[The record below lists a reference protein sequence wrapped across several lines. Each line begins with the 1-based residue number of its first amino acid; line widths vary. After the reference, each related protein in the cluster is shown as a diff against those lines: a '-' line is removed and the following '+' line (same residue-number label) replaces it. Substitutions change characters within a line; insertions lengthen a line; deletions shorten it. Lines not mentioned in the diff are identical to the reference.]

1 MLFPIIKKCP
11 CCSKVLFIKTN
22 GITYENNFQNIQDY
36 TVKKR
41 FNCDN
46 CGQDIALFIHNKT
59 GIQKLLWM
67 EYLENM
73 DPLFFELEDLSMKKK
88 DLLNKKTDGDSAIKD
103 ISKEMEIIKTKISE
117 KQSKLRIKVRLIAGP
132 GSENSDQLSD
142 NHRFF

>member
-1 MLFPIIKKCP
+1 MIFPIIKKCP

-22 GITYENNFQNIQDY
+22 GITYENNFKNIQDY
-36 TVKKR
+36 TIKKR
-41 FNCDN
+41 FNCNN

-73 DPLFFELEDLSMKKK
+73 DLLFFKLEDLRIKKK

-117 KQSKLRIKVRLIAGP
+117 KQSKLRIKVKLIAGP

>member
-22 GITYENNFQNIQDY
+22 GITYENNFKNIQDY

-73 DPLFFELEDLSMKKK
+73 DPLFFKLEDLSMKKK
-88 DLLNKKTDGDSAIKD
+88 DLLNKKTDSDSAIKD
-103 ISKEMEIIKTKISE
+103 ISKEMKIIKTKISE

>member
-1 MLFPIIKKCP
+1 MIFPIIKKCP

-22 GITYENNFQNIQDY
+22 GITYENNFKNIQDY

-73 DPLFFELEDLSMKKK
+73 DPLFFKLEDLSMKKK

-103 ISKEMEIIKTKISE
+103 ISKEMKIIKTKISE

>member
-1 MLFPIIKKCP
+1 MIFPIIKKCP

-22 GITYENNFQNIQDY
+22 GITYENNFKNIQDY
-36 TVKKR
+36 TIKKR
-41 FNCDN
+41 FNCNN

-73 DPLFFELEDLSMKKK
+73 DLLFFELEDLRIKKK
-88 DLLNKKTDGDSAIKD
+88 DLLNKKTDSDSAIKD
-103 ISKEMEIIKTKISE
+103 ISKEMKIIKTKISE
-117 KQSKLRIKVRLIAGP
+117 KQSKLRIKVKLIAGP

>member
-1 MLFPIIKKCP
+1 MIFPIIKKCP

-22 GITYENNFQNIQDY
+22 GITYENNFKNIQDY

-41 FNCDN
+41 FNCNN

-73 DPLFFELEDLSMKKK
+73 DLLFFKLEDLSIKKK

-103 ISKEMEIIKTKISE
+103 ISKEMKIIKTKISE

>member
-1 MLFPIIKKCP
+1 MIFPIIKRCP

-22 GITYENNFQNIQDY
+22 GITYENNFKNIQDY
-36 TVKKR
+36 TIKKR
-41 FNCDN
+41 FNCNN

-73 DPLFFELEDLSMKKK
+73 DPLFFKLEDLSMKKK
-88 DLLNKKTDGDSAIKD
+88 DLLNKKTDSDSAIKD
-103 ISKEMEIIKTKISE
+103 ISKEMKIIKTKISE

>member
-1 MLFPIIKKCP
+1 MIFPIIKKCP

-22 GITYENNFQNIQDY
+22 DITYENNFKNIQDY

-73 DPLFFELEDLSMKKK
+73 DPLFFKLEDLSMKNK
-88 DLLNKKTDGDSAIKD
+88 DLLNKKTDSDSAIKD
-103 ISKEMEIIKTKISE
+103 ISKEIEIIKTKISE

-132 GSENSDQLSD
+132 GSENSDKLSD

>member
-1 MLFPIIKKCP
+1 MIFPIIKKCP

-22 GITYENNFQNIQDY
+22 GITYENNFKNIQDY

-73 DPLFFELEDLSMKKK
+73 DPLFFELEDLKIKKK
-88 DLLNKKTDGDSAIKD
+88 ELLNKKADGGSAIKN
-103 ISKEMEIIKTKISE
+103 ISKEIERIKIQISE
-117 KQSKLRIKVRLIAGP
+117 KQSKLIAGH

>member
-1 MLFPIIKKCP
+1 MIFPIIKKCP

-22 GITYENNFQNIQDY
+22 GITYENNFKNIQDY

-73 DPLFFELEDLSMKKK
+73 DPLFFELEDLSIKKK
-88 DLLNKKTDGDSAIKD
+88 DLLNKKADGGGAIKN

-117 KQSKLRIKVRLIAGP
+117 KQ
-132 GSENSDQLSD
+132 
-142 NHRFF
+142 

>member
-1 MLFPIIKKCP
+1 MIFPIIKKCP

-22 GITYENNFQNIQDY
+22 SITYENNFKNIQDY

-73 DPLFFELEDLSMKKK
+73 DPLFFKLEDLSMKKK
-88 DLLNKKTDGDSAIKD
+88 DLLNKKTDSDSAIKD
-103 ISKEMEIIKTKISE
+103 ISKEMKIIKTKISE
-117 KQSKLRIKVRLIAGP
+117 KQSKLRIKVKLIAGP

>member
-1 MLFPIIKKCP
+1 MIFPIIKKCP

-22 GITYENNFQNIQDY
+22 GITYENNFKNIQDY

-88 DLLNKKTDGDSAIKD
+88 DLLNKKTDSDSAIKD

-117 KQSKLRIKVRLIAGP
+117 KQSKLRIKVRLIACP

>member
-22 GITYENNFQNIQDY
+22 GITYENNFKNIQDY

-73 DPLFFELEDLSMKKK
+73 DPLFFKLEDLSMKKK
-88 DLLNKKTDGDSAIKD
+88 DLLNKKTDSDSAIKD
-103 ISKEMEIIKTKISE
+103 ISKEMKIIKTKISE
-117 KQSKLRIKVRLIAGP
+117 KQSKLRIKVKLIAGP

>member
-1 MLFPIIKKCP
+1 MIFPIIKKCP

-22 GITYENNFQNIQDY
+22 GITYENNFKNIQDY

-73 DPLFFELEDLSMKKK
+73 DPLFLELEDLSMKKK
-88 DLLNKKTDGDSAIKD
+88 DLLNKKTDSDSAIKD

>member
-1 MLFPIIKKCP
+1 MIFPIIKKCP

-22 GITYENNFQNIQDY
+22 GITYENNFKNIQDY

-73 DPLFFELEDLSMKKK
+73 DPLFFKLEDLSMKKK
-88 DLLNKKTDGDSAIKD
+88 DLLNKKTDSDSAIKD
-103 ISKEMEIIKTKISE
+103 ISKEMKIIKTKISE
-117 KQSKLRIKVRLIAGP
+117 KQSKLRIKVKLIAGP

>member
-1 MLFPIIKKCP
+1 MIFPIIKKCP

-22 GITYENNFQNIQDY
+22 SITYENNFKNIQDY

-73 DPLFFELEDLSMKKK
+73 DPLFFKLEDLSMKKK
-88 DLLNKKTDGDSAIKD
+88 DLLNKKTDSDSAIKD
-103 ISKEMEIIKTKISE
+103 ISKEMKIIKTKISE

>member
-1 MLFPIIKKCP
+1 MIFPIIKKCP

-22 GITYENNFQNIQDY
+22 GITYENNFKNIQDY

-73 DPLFFELEDLSMKKK
+73 DLLFFKLEDLRIKKK

-117 KQSKLRIKVRLIAGP
+117 KQSKLRIKVRLIAGHD
-132 GSENSDQLSD
+132 SENSDQLSD

>member
-22 GITYENNFQNIQDY
+22 GITYENNFKNIQDY

-41 FNCDN
+41 FNCNN

-73 DPLFFELEDLSMKKK
+73 DLLFFKLEDLRIKKK

-117 KQSKLRIKVRLIAGP
+117 KQSKLRIKVKLIAGP

>member
-1 MLFPIIKKCP
+1 MIFPIIKKCP

-22 GITYENNFQNIQDY
+22 GITYENNFKNIQDY

-41 FNCDN
+41 FNCNN

-73 DPLFFELEDLSMKKK
+73 DLLFFKLEDLRIKKK

-117 KQSKLRIKVRLIAGP
+117 KQSKLRIKVKLIAGP

>member
-1 MLFPIIKKCP
+1 MIFPIIKKCP

-22 GITYENNFQNIQDY
+22 GITYENNFKNIQDY

-73 DPLFFELEDLSMKKK
+73 NPLFFKLEDLSMKKK
-88 DLLNKKTDGDSAIKD
+88 DLLNKKTDSDSAIKD
-103 ISKEMEIIKTKISE
+103 ISKEMKIIKTKISE

>member
-1 MLFPIIKKCP
+1 MIFPIIKKCP

-22 GITYENNFQNIQDY
+22 GITYENNFKNIQDY

-73 DPLFFELEDLSMKKK
+73 DPLFFKLEDLSMKKK
-88 DLLNKKTDGDSAIKD
+88 DLLNKKTDSYSAIKD
-103 ISKEMEIIKTKISE
+103 ISKEMKIIKTKISE

>member
-1 MLFPIIKKCP
+1 MIFPIIKKCP

-22 GITYENNFQNIQDY
+22 GITYENNFKNIQDY

-73 DPLFFELEDLSMKKK
+73 DLLFFKLEDLRIKKK

-117 KQSKLRIKVRLIAGP
+117 KQSKLRIKVKLIAGP

>member
-1 MLFPIIKKCP
+1 MIFPIIKKCP

-22 GITYENNFQNIQDY
+22 GITYENNFKNIQDY

-73 DPLFFELEDLSMKKK
+73 DPLFFKLEDLSMKKK
-88 DLLNKKTDGDSAIKD
+88 DLLNKKTDGESAIKD

-117 KQSKLRIKVRLIAGP
+117 KQSKLRIKVKLIAGP

>member
-1 MLFPIIKKCP
+1 MIFPIIKRCP

-22 GITYENNFQNIQDY
+22 GITYENNFKNIQDY
-36 TVKKR
+36 TIKKR
-41 FNCDN
+41 FNCNN

-73 DPLFFELEDLSMKKK
+73 DLLFFKLEDLRIKKK

-103 ISKEMEIIKTKISE
+103 ISKEMKIIKTKISE

>member
-1 MLFPIIKKCP
+1 MIFPILKRCP

-22 GITYENNFQNIQDY
+22 GITYENNFKNIQDY

-73 DPLFFELEDLSMKKK
+73 DPLFFKLEDLSMKKK
-88 DLLNKKTDGDSAIKD
+88 DLLNKKTDSDSAIKD
-103 ISKEMEIIKTKISE
+103 ISKEMKIIKTKISE

>member
-1 MLFPIIKKCP
+1 MIFPIIKRCP

-22 GITYENNFQNIQDY
+22 GITYENNFKNIQDY
-36 TVKKR
+36 TIKKR
-41 FNCDN
+41 FNCNN

-73 DPLFFELEDLSMKKK
+73 DLLFFKLEDLRIKKK

-117 KQSKLRIKVRLIAGP
+117 KQSKLRIKVKLIAGP

>member
-1 MLFPIIKKCP
+1 MIFPIIKKCP

-22 GITYENNFQNIQDY
+22 GITYENNFKNIQDY

-67 EYLENM
+67 EYLENI
-73 DPLFFELEDLSMKKK
+73 DPLFFKLEDLSMKKK
-88 DLLNKKTDGDSAIKD
+88 DLLNKKTDSDSAIKD
-103 ISKEMEIIKTKISE
+103 ISKEMKIIKTKISE

>member
-1 MLFPIIKKCP
+1 MIFPIIKKCP

-22 GITYENNFQNIQDY
+22 GITYENNFKNIQDY

-41 FNCDN
+41 FNCNN

-73 DPLFFELEDLSMKKK
+73 DLLFFKLEDLRIKKK
-88 DLLNKKTDGDSAIKD
+88 DLLNKKTDSDSAIKD
-103 ISKEMEIIKTKISE
+103 ISKEMKIIKTKISE

>member
-1 MLFPIIKKCP
+1 MIFPIIKKCP
-11 CCSKVLFIKTN
+11 CCNKVLFIKTN
-22 GITYENNFQNIQDY
+22 GTTYENNFKNIQDY

-73 DPLFFELEDLSMKKK
+73 DLLFFELEDLRIKKK
-88 DLLNKKTDGDSAIKD
+88 DLLNKKADGSGAIKN
-103 ISKEMEIIKTKISE
+103 ISKEIEKIKIQISQ
-117 KQSKLRIKVRLIAGP
+117 KQSKLRIKVRLIAGH

-142 NHRFF
+142 NHSFF

>member
-1 MLFPIIKKCP
+1 MIFPIIKKCP

-22 GITYENNFQNIQDY
+22 GITYENNFKNIQDY

-73 DPLFFELEDLSMKKK
+73 DPLFFKLEDLSMKKK
-88 DLLNKKTDGDSAIKD
+88 DLLNKKTDSDSAIKD
-103 ISKEMEIIKTKISE
+103 ISKEMKIIKTKISE

>member
-1 MLFPIIKKCP
+1 MIFPIIKKCP

-22 GITYENNFQNIQDY
+22 GITYENNFKNIQDY

-73 DPLFFELEDLSMKKK
+73 DPLFFELEDLSIKKK
-88 DLLNKKTDGDSAIKD
+88 DLLNKKTDSDSAIKD

-142 NHRFF
+142 NHSFF

>member
-1 MLFPIIKKCP
+1 MIFPIIKRCP

-22 GITYENNFQNIQDY
+22 GITYENNFKNIQDY
-36 TVKKR
+36 TIKKR
-41 FNCDN
+41 FNCNN

-73 DPLFFELEDLSMKKK
+73 DLLFFELEDLRIKKK

-103 ISKEMEIIKTKISE
+103 ISKEMKIIKTKISE